1 MGASDPTH
9 FFFLL
14 GVTNELSKA
23 LQRKDQDIINA
34 MNLVKVCKQRLQMM
48 RENEWDYF
56 FDQVTTFCGK
66 HEIKVPD
73 MEEIF
78 VTKSRSRRKVQDI
91 TNFHHFRVE
100 LFYSIIDIQLQE
112 LNDRFD
118 EVNTDLLLCMACL
131 SPNDTF
137 LAFDKNRLIQ
147 FAKYYPED
155 FSDIEL
161 MVLDDQLQTY
171 IMDVRVSKQFLGLK
185 NIGDLAQKMVETKK
199 NGVYPL
205 VYRLVTLALILPV
218 ATATVEMIFSAMN
231 IIKNRLRNRIG
242 AQ

>member
-1 MGASDPTH
+1 M
-9 FFFLL
+9 
-14 GVTNELSKA
+14 
-23 LQRKDQDIINA
+23 
-34 MNLVKVCKQRLQMM
+34 
-48 RENEWDYF
+48 
-56 FDQVTTFCGK
+56 
-66 HEIKVPD
+66 
-73 MEEIF
+73 
-78 VTKSRSRRKVQDI
+78 
-91 TNFHHFRVE
+91 E

-118 EVNTDLLLCMACL
+118 EVNTDLLLCIACL

-147 FAKYYPED
+147 FAKYYPKD

-161 MVLDDQLQTY
+161 MVLDVQLQTY

-205 VYRLVTLALILPV
+205 VYRLVTLALILLV
-218 ATATVEMIFSAMN
+218 ATATVERVFSAMN

-242 AQ
+242 DQWMNDYLLV